1 MFLGGRI
8 GDQTIGF
15 IPAQFTN
22 RTHGARLSL
31 PIPLLTNR
39 ISEGGFQLCA
49 IAKRFDELQH
59 DNGGS
64 AIRILGRHTEAEV
77 FSPVDE
83 GPPRYA
89 LEESVRSLSL
99 EEPIQD
105 SSLYGELVKAQI
117 PGTRTVLD
125 WFLDVQIPDVALE
138 GITCAPM
145 H

>member
-1 MFLGGRI
+1 AEDGIRDRTVTGVQTCALPI
-8 GDQTIGF
+8 YQTIGF

-49 IAKRFDELQH
+49 IAKRFDELQR

-83 GPPRYA
+83 GPQRYA

-105 SSLYGELVKAQI
+105 SSRAGYLRFHEFPVPAIKPKVMYHADPQ
-117 PGTRTVLD
+117 
-125 WFLDVQIPDVALE
+125 
-138 GITCAPM
+138 
-145 H
+145 